1 MFFGMFRNKKEIE
14 EIKQEVRGSFD
25 KVKTDIDKVGNWI
38 SHLNSSGEQTNSRL
52 DSFHEDL
59 STVKLEIEELKEMVS
74 LFNDGV
80 SKQMSKTNSRLFDK
94 KTAVDVDETAVQTA
108 VQTDKFNG
116 ISNLSVTE
124 KAIVWILMNH
134 DLKLSYEDIASMVGK
149 TTSTVRGQINNIKQ
163 KSEGLVK
170 EYVEQNGK
178 KRVYIPDEIK
188 EKMLK
193 NVKVKVRK
201 KKRV

>member
-1 MFFGMFRNKKEIE
+1 MFKNKKEIE

-25 KVKTDIDKVGNWI
+25 KVKNDIDKVGNWI

-74 LFNDGV
+74 LFNGQAN
-80 SKQMSKTNSRLFDK
+80 KQMSKTNSRLFDK

-163 KSEGLVK
+163 KSEGLVE

-178 KRVYIPDEIK
+178 KRIYIPDEIK

-193 NVKVKVRK
+193 NVKVKVKK